1 MEQGAPLAV
10 GLMCNHAGADERE
23 GPMPEGSE
31 RKIRHALEKLARKE
45 KEEFLRRSST
55 QFLECAI
62 HLCATHMSLADV
74 ADLLEEEA
82 RLLRVYQ

>member
-1 MEQGAPLAV
+1 
-10 GLMCNHAGADERE
+10 
-23 GPMPEGSE
+23 MPEGSE
-31 RKIRHALEKLARKE
+31 RKSRPALDRLAQKE
-45 KEEFLRRSST
+45 REEFLRRSST

-82 RLLRVYQ
+82 RLLRIYQ

>member
-1 MEQGAPLAV
+1 
-10 GLMCNHAGADERE
+10 
-23 GPMPEGSE
+23 MPEGSE
-31 RKIRHALEKLARKE
+31 RKPHDALDRLARTE
-45 KEEFLRRSST
+45 REEFLRRSST

-62 HLCATHMSLADV
+62 HLCATHMALADV

>member
-1 MEQGAPLAV
+1 
-10 GLMCNHAGADERE
+10 
-23 GPMPEGSE
+23 MPEGSE
-31 RKIRHALEKLARKE
+31 RKIRHALDRLARKE

-82 RLLRVYQ
+82 RLLRIYQ